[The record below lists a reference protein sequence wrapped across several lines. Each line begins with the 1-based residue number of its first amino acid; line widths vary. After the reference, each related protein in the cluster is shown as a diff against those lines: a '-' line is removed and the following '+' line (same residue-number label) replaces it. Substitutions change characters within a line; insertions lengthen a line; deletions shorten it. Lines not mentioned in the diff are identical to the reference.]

1 MLTTPST
8 AAKAISQNT
17 PLRWGQQKDKVVN
30 KPLKW
35 NDGSQISNILPNA
48 DKYNSQ
54 TTYESMPTDI
64 RSPIQ
69 NLSVYQ
75 KNIEWKRKRD
85 TKNQNIK
92 KQLDKRRD
100 TEHTFQPNLI
110 PGKKILLK
118 SRALNSNHGWSK
130 QMDDKR

>member
-1 MLTTPST
+1 MLITPST

-17 PLRWGQQKDKVVN
+17 PFRWGQQKDKVVN

-35 NDGSQISNILPNA
+35 NDGSQISDILPNG

-54 TTYESMPTDI
+54 TTYESMPTDIDI

-85 TKNQNIK
+85 EKNQNIK
-92 KQLDKRRD
+92 KQLDARRH
-100 TEHTFQPNLI
+100 TEYTFQPNLI

-118 SRALNSNHGWSK
+118 SKALNSNHEWSK
-130 QMDDKR
+130 